1 MFYNKISSI
10 CLFALQNASLTET
23 GLTIELSLRMMM
35 YWMMM
40 MGQEEAAETRRVLD
54 PVVEAV

>member
-10 CLFALQNASLTET
+10 CLFALQSASITET
-23 GLTIELSLRMMM
+23 GLMIELSLRMMM

-40 MGQEEAAETRRVLD
+40 MVREEAAETQRVLD